1 MKSIQ
6 DPKESKNGVR
16 IAIVGTCC
24 AGKSTLADALRKN
37 GYNARQIAQEHSF
50 IPAMWEKI
58 TKPDILIYLD
68 VSYQSATDRKQL
80 NWLQKE
86 FDEQIRRL
94 AHARKNCDIYIHTD
108 SLSPTEVLS
117 KVLDILEIESA
128 HDL

>member
-1 MKSIQ
+1 MKSPQ
-6 DPKESKNGVR
+6 DPKESEIGVR
-16 IAIVGTCC
+16 IAIVGPCG
-24 AGKSTLADALRKN
+24 AGKSILADALRVN
-37 GYNARQIAQEHSF
+37 GHDARQIAQEHSF
-50 IPAMWEKI
+50 FPAMWEKI

-108 SLSPTEVLS
+108 SLKPTEVLS
-117 KVLDILEIESA
+117 KVLEYLK
-128 HDL
+128 